1 LLQRLPPTSFDKYL
15 NNATIA
21 IMTQVST
28 SKQLWQRKLVLRGA
42 ILSSFLAASIP
53 MFSSSSFAAKDSPKV
68 VVDEAWQIVNREYV
82 DGTFNR
88 VDWQKTRLELLK
100 RKYSSRQEA
109 YTAIRATLKKLGDP
123 YTRFMDPLQFQSLNS
138 QTSGEMSGVGIRL
151 EARPRT
157 KELVVAEAIENSPA
171 SKAGIKAGDVIVAID
186 GKPTKNMSLD
196 DAISLIRGEIGKS
209 ITLKIARGNTNPFDI
224 ALTRAQIEVSSVFS
238 EVKQEGKLKVGYI
251 RLSEFSSHSSEQM
264 SKAIKELNRQQVN
277 AYVLD
282 MRENP
287 GGLLQAS
294 VEIARMWMDNGTIVK
309 TVDRK
314 GGNENFQAVQSSL
327 TQLPL
332 AVLVNGNSASASEI
346 LAGALKDNRRAQ
358 IVGSQTFG
366 KALVQSVH
374 SLSDGS
380 GMAVTVAHY
389 YTPNGTDIGHKGV
402 TPDVKVDINFL
413 EQRNLAESPDLMGT
427 RQDTQYRKAI
437 SVLQTAPNPNIGK
450 VPALSSTR

>member
-1 LLQRLPPTSFDKYL
+1 MFDFADK
-15 NNATIA
+15 TI
-21 IMTQVST
+21 
-28 SKQLWQRKLVLRGA
+28 
-42 ILSSFLAASIP
+42 
-53 MFSSSSFAAKDSPKV
+53 
-68 VVDEAWQIVNREYV
+68 
-82 DGTFNR
+82 
-88 VDWQKTRLELLK
+88 
-100 RKYSSRQEA
+100 
-109 YTAIRATLKKLGDP
+109 
-123 YTRFMDPLQFQSLNS
+123 SL
-138 QTSGEMSGVGIRL
+138 
-151 EARPRT
+151 
-157 KELVVAEAIENSPA
+157 
-171 SKAGIKAGDVIVAID
+171 
-186 GKPTKNMSLD
+186 
-196 DAISLIRGEIGKS
+196 LIRGEIGKS
-209 ITLKIARGNTNPFDI
+209 ITLKIARGSTSPFDLS
-224 ALTRAQIEVSSVFS
+224 LTRAQIEVSSVFS

-282 MRENP
+282 MRGNP

-294 VEIARMWMDNGTIVK
+294 VEIARMWLDNGTIVK

-332 AVLVNGNSASASEI
+332 AVLVNGESASASEI

-402 TPDVKVDINFL
+402 TPDVKVDLNAT
-413 EQRNLAESPDLMGT
+413 EQRNLAESPDLMGSP
-427 RQDTQYRKAI
+427 QDTQYRKAI
-437 SVLQTAPNPNIGK
+437 SVLQTPNPNIGK
-450 VPALSSTR
+450 VPAVSSTR